1 MLKVGVPKVLVSF
14 VTIFG
19 VSNMLYGFNKSVLC
33 ATFNLLSA
41 AFDGKVVEEVVVEEV
56 VVEEEEKEEAGK
68 AD

>member
-41 AFDGKVVEEVVVEEV
+41 AFDGKVVEEVVVEE
-56 VVEEEEKEEAGK
+56 EEKEEAGK